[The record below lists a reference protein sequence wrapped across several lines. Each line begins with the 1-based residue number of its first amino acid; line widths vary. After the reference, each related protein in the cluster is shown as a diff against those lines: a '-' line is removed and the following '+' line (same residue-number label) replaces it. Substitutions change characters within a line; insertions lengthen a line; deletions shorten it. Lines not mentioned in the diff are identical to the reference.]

1 MNQTLGIIQSMSFKS
16 QTPRDDV
23 LHRGGGPNRIAVVP
37 VLIWNDNLCTALGL
51 AHGQPEGLD
60 WLKEFIE
67 GNYSLRRIAASIE
80 LIAERLYAADRLLDQ
95 VRHARDIFD
104 MVRAIDVIKAEVF
117 SCQ

>member
-1 MNQTLGIIQSMSFKS
+1 MIASNLGK
-16 QTPRDDV
+16 
-23 LHRGGGPNRIAVVP
+23 RGILLRYFVPTDPNP
-37 VLIWNDNLCTALGL
+37 VAKLLWNDNLCTALGL

-80 LIAERLYAADRLLDQ
+80 LIAERLYAADRLLDLEHGLNRAIQ